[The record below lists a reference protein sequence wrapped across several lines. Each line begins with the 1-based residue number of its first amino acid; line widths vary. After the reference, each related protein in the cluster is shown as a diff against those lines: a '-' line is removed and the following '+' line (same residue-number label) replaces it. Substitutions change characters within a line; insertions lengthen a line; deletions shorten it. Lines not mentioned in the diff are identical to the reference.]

1 MRYKVAFLFL
11 FLMQTLSSLA
21 QCPMCRTAVETAR
34 KGSDSKVGA
43 GLNDGILYLLVLP
56 YLLVSIIGYMWY
68 KKSKAHKS
76 KSQQA

>member
-34 KGSDSKVGA
+34 KGSDTKVGA

-68 KKSKAHKS
+68 KKSKAHKA

>member
-11 FLMQTLSSLA
+11 FLMQTLSSVA

-34 KGSDSKVGA
+34 KGSDTKVGA

-68 KKSKAHKS
+68 KKAKAHKS
-76 KSQQA
+76 KSQHV